1 MCIRFVTAVAVLMVP
16 SLAAL
21 SACTDDTKSAPAF
34 PPAFEAGAIAQPPAV
49 EGGAVD
55 ATPDADTPDA
65 DTPDASAADATKE
78 ADAAVTTVHPF
89 ATGLGANGMPLSD
102 GSIDPHWTVQ
112 DGAAN
117 ALTAYVQTD
126 ALGFAGYWMAPS
138 ATSKFISPFADTV
151 DPSGNGTF
159 TYTTT
164 FSLRAGVDA
173 GAVALVVRYAS
184 DNQMTSVALNGQPI
198 AGVVA
203 GSYST
208 FQTLNVTGPFI
219 EGVNTIAFAV
229 SNYGGPTGV
238 RVEMDLT
245 AN

>member
-1 MCIRFVTAVAVLMVP
+1 MCTRFATALAVLIVP

-21 SACTDDTKSAPAF
+21 SACTDDTNSAPVS
-34 PPAFEAGAIAQPPAV
+34 PPAFDAGIAQPPPA
-49 EGGAVD
+49 EAGAVD
-55 ATPDADTPDA
+55 ATPDAVTA
-65 DTPDASAADATKE
+65 DASAADAADAAKE
-78 ADAAVTTVHPF
+78 ADAAVTTVPPF

-112 DGAAN
+112 DSAAN

-126 ALGFAGYWMAPS
+126 ALGYAGYWMAPS

-184 DNQMTSVALNGQPI
+184 DNQMTEVSLNGQPI

-203 GSYST
+203 GGYST
-208 FQTLNVTGPFI
+208 FETLNVTGPFI
-219 EGVNTIAFAV
+219 EGVNTITFAV
-229 SNYGGPTGV
+229 ANQGGPTGL